1 MMHSQ
6 FFKILFLNIAILQV
20 GSYNLLAQNTPVEI
34 CGYQYELEKIIQKQ
48 PNYLALQNEWYRK
61 ANEAY
66 LEAQSTKRKITA
78 DTIVYEIPVV
88 FHVIYNTNSQNIS
101 DALILSQL
109 NELNLDYRKLNPDT
123 SRIRPVFKALAADIK
138 IRFILADKDPSGNPT
153 TGINRIN
160 TSRSTFAT
168 NIYGSYSEDMKSTN
182 NGGQTAWN
190 PARYMNIW
198 VCNMEYPSYIGITYG
213 FATPPTGSPNWVQFQ
228 SSTKDSTDPKSGI
241 VLHYKV
247 FGKNNPLAPNNYKE
261 ANTATHE
268 VGHYLGLRHIW
279 GDAANP
285 NTQGCNVDDG
295 IFDTPNARDKNYSC
309 SNATWNSCV
318 DASNDKP
325 DMTEN
330 YMDYALDGCAAMF
343 TREQAFMMRYVL
355 NNLRTGLPIRTIVY
369 DTTTEYTE
377 TVVSVYPN
385 PTKANNHLT
394 VVVNSNNTAEIFS
407 VTLFDN
413 NGKEVLQKRIQAN
426 QKTEVF
432 TAVYSAG
439 VYYLLVK
446 DSNGNI
452 IKKEKLVL
460 NL

>member
-1 MMHSQ
+1 MHPNPL
-6 FFKILFLNIAILQV
+6 KYLFLHIV
-20 GSYNLLAQNTPVEI
+20 LLLVFSTDIFSQNAPVEI
-34 CGYQYELEKIIQKQ
+34 CGYQHELEKLIQKQ

-66 LEAQSTKRKITA
+66 IESQSTKRKIIA

-88 FHVIYNTNSQNIS
+88 FHVIYNTSSQNIS

-109 NELNLDYRKLNPDT
+109 YELNLDYRKLNPDT
-123 SRIRPVFKALAADIK
+123 SRIRSIFKPLAADIK
-138 IRFILADKDPSGNPT
+138 IRFKLADKDPNGNPT
-153 TGINRIN
+153 NGINRVN
-160 TSRSTFAT
+160 TSNSTFAT

-190 PARYMNIW
+190 PARYLNIW
-198 VCNMEYPSYIGITYG
+198 ICNMEYPNYVGITYG

-228 SSTKDSTDPKSGI
+228 NATKDSTDPKSGV

-247 FGKNNPLAPNNYKE
+247 VGKNNPLAPSNYKE

-295 IFDTPNARDKNYSC
+295 IFDTPNARDKNYTC
-309 SNATWNSCV
+309 SNANWNSCV
-318 DASNDKP
+318 DATNDKP

-355 NNLRTGLPIRTIVY
+355 NNFRTGLPIRTIVY
-369 DTTTEYTE
+369 DTVTEYAN
-377 TVVSVYPN
+377 TVVNVYPN
-385 PTKANNHLT
+385 PTKANDLLT
-394 VVVNSNNTAEIFS
+394 VIVNSNNNSEIFIM
-407 VTLFDN
+407 TLFDS
-413 NGKEVLQKRIQAN
+413 NGKEILQKGIQAN
-426 QKTEVF
+426 KKTEVF
-432 TAVYSAG
+432 TAAYSVG

-446 DSNGNI
+446 DSKGNI
-452 IKKEKLVL
+452 LKKEKLIL

>member
-6 FFKILFLNIAILQV
+6 FFKILFLNIAIFIV
-20 GSYNLLAQNTPVEI
+20 GSNNLLAQNTPVEI
-34 CGYQYELEKIIQKQ
+34 CGYQHELEKIIQKQ
-48 PNYLALQNEWYRK
+48 PNYLALQNEWYRR

-66 LEAQSTKRKITA
+66 LETQSTKRKITA
-78 DTIVYEIPVV
+78 DTLVYEIPVV
-88 FHVIYNTNSQNIS
+88 FHVIYSTNSQNIS

-123 SRIRPVFKALAADIK
+123 SRIRPVFKSLAADIK
-138 IRFILADKDPSGNPT
+138 IRFILANKDPNGNPAN
-153 TGINRIN
+153 GINRIN

-168 NIYGSYSEDMKSTN
+168 NIYGSYSEDMKSTS

-190 PARYMNIW
+190 PSRYLNIW

-213 FATPPTGSPNWVQFQ
+213 FATPPTGSPNWAQFQ
-228 SSTKDSTDPKSGI
+228 SSTKDSTDPKSGV
-241 VLHYKV
+241 VLHYKIV
-247 FGKNNPLAPNNYKE
+247 GKNNPLAPTNYKE

-285 NTQGCNVDDG
+285 FTQGCNVDDG
-295 IFDTPNARDKNYSC
+295 IFDTPNAKDKNYTC
-309 SNATWNSCV
+309 NANINSCPDAV
-318 DASNDKP
+318 DDKP

-355 NNLRTGLPIRTIVY
+355 NNFRTGLPIRTIVY
-369 DTTTEYTE
+369 DTTTEYKE
-377 TVVSVYPN
+377 TVVSIYPN
-385 PTKANNHLT
+385 PTKANDYLT
-394 VVVNSNNTAEIFS
+394 VVVNSNNTLGSFS

-432 TAVYSAG
+432 TASYSVG

-452 IKKEKLVL
+452 IKKEKMIL